1 MSECAFLAQIL
12 RNCRVFPRRLTNG
25 GFLTIG
31 YCLRTVGHCFPY
43 CFLENFVGEKALMEG
58 TKL

>member
-1 MSECAFLAQIL
+1 MSECTFLAQIL
-12 RNCRVFPRRLTNG
+12 RNCRVFPGRLTNG
-25 GFLTIG
+25 GILTIG

-43 CFLENFVGEKALMEG
+43 CFLEIFVGEKALMEG